1 MAYQKKNKLHIVAV
15 TAVII
20 NKQGQV
26 LIAKRSAR
34 EIAFPGRWA
43 LPGGKIEDNNSVMQT
58 LKDECHEEVGLEI
71 EDRKIYLE
79 DSAFVRP
86 DNQTVKVFSYLVFA
100 KALDVKLNEND
111 FSEFRWVDVNEVGK
125 YNCVGM
131 NKNKLLRALEYL
143 KKDNFC

>member
-1 MAYQKKNKLHIVAV
+1 MTYQKKNKLHIVAV

-20 NKQGQV
+20 NKQGQI

-43 LPGGKIEDNNSVMQT
+43 LPGGKIENNDSVMKT

-71 EDRKIYLE
+71 EDRKVYLD

-86 DNQTVKVFSYLVFA
+86 DNQTVKVFTYLVFT
-100 KALDVKLNEND
+100 KDLDVKLNKDD
-111 FSEFRWVDVNEVGK
+111 FSDFKWVGVDEIEK
-125 YNCVGM
+125 YDCLGM
-131 NKNKLLRALEYL
+131 NKDKLLMAQEYL
-143 KKDNFC
+143 KKDN